1 MLRAYYGCS
10 PCRQGPFPL
19 DVSRDI
25 EGSGLSPGVRRM
37 LALGG
42 RECSWCDP
50 GRPQMELLADLEVTA
65 QAVERV
71 PEALGADLA
80 RHPPQTIRQTM
91 QLELPVAVGP
101 PIAKL

>member
-71 PEALGADLA
+71 TEAWEPTSPATHRRPSGKPCNWNCPS
-80 RHPPQTIRQTM
+80 R
-91 QLELPVAVGP
+91 
-101 PIAKL
+101 